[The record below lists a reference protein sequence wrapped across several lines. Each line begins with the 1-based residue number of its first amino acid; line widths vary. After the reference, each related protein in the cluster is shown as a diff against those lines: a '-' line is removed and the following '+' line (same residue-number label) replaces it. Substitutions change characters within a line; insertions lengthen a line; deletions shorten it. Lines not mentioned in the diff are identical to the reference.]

1 MHELTRLANYYGTD
15 KGSEHND
22 YIHCYTEFY
31 GPLLNHRRNNLKNM
45 LEIGVYEGQSLR
57 MWKDFFVNAN
67 IYGID
72 CDKVN
77 IKEERLFIGSE
88 INAYIEETVN
98 IFKDKNIKFD
108 FIIDDG
114 PHNMSSWTFVLNN
127 YIDLLDENGIFIIED
142 IDHIDK
148 CYELIDTFSGDKN
161 RLTPIDRT
169 KTAINIKNR
178 RQRTQNGFNPNYILL
193 YM

>member
-31 GPLLNHRRNNLKNM
+31 GPLLNHRRNDLKNM

-77 IKEERLFIGSE
+77 IKEERLFIESE
-88 INAYIEETVN
+88 VNAYIEETVN
-98 IFKDKNIKFD
+98 ILKDKNIKFD

-114 PHNMSSWTFVLNN
+114 PHNMPSWTFVLNN
-127 YIDLLDENGIFIIED
+127 YIDLLNENGILIIED
-142 IDHIDK
+142 IYHINE

-169 KTAINIKNR
+169 KTAINIKNNPYY
-178 RQRTQNGFNPNYILL
+178 NGYQNPNYILL